1 MVEQM
6 SYTHL
11 VPGSSPGSSTDYF
24 SYSLLTFLLLYPHPY
39 LKQ

>member
-11 VPGSSPGSSTDYF
+11 VLGSNPSGSTIKKF
-24 SYSLLTFLLLYPHPY
+24 SGQMQLVIRIWF
-39 LKQ
+39 